1 MPTPTTE
8 SSRGLVLKGSR
19 LTRLGPPLALAGLVL
34 GASLVLH
41 VRDPHD
47 GGYGFCPWL
56 TLTGTYCP
64 GCGGLRA
71 VNDLTD
77 LRLVDAASSNLLFV
91 ASLPLFAGGWVR
103 SVHQRWTGRLR
114 PIPYARLHALSVA
127 AAVAVVG
134 FWVVRNLPFAGWL
147 TP

>member
-1 MPTPTTE
+1 MPTPAD
-8 SSRGLVLKGSR
+8 GLVLRGSR
-19 LTRLGPPLALAGLVL
+19 LARLAPPLTLAGLVL
-34 GASLVLH
+34 GASVVLH
-41 VRDPHD
+41 LRDPHD
-47 GGYGFCPWL
+47 RGAYGFCPWL
-56 TLTGTYCP
+56 ALTGTYCP

-77 LRLVDAASSNLLFV
+77 LRFADAASSNLLLV
-91 ASLPLFAGGWVR
+91 AALPLFVAGWVR

-114 PIPYARLHALSVA
+114 PWPPERLHAASIA
-127 AAVAVVG
+127 AAVVVVA